1 SVYGFFNQQH
11 MAMRNDFDFFDTNKD
26 WYPATLWGINVSVPI
41 YNSGEGKAK
50 RKQKELALLK
60 SENELREIENQ
71 IFQLYKLLK
80 NNYSNAFL
88 NYENQKTKLELIEKV
103 YQNEEKKLSLGAS
116 NSLTLSQRKMQL
128 IQAQQKLI
136 QNEFELYKAEV
147 QIKTHS
153 NPIKL

>member
-1 SVYGFFNQQH
+1 
-11 MAMRNDFDFFDTNKD
+11 M
-26 WYPATLWGINVSVPI
+26 
-41 YNSGEGKAK
+41 
-50 RKQKELALLK
+50 ALLK

-88 NYENQKTKLELIEKV
+88 NYENQKTKVELVKKT
-103 YQNEEKKLSLGAS
+103 YKNEEKKLSLGAS

-128 IQAQQKLI
+128 LQAQQKLI